1 MGVGEKEEKKESQKV
16 AVITGASSGIGLE
29 CALMLLNQGY
39 KVYALSRHATLCVAL
54 NHALCESIDI
64 DVSDSNAL
72 KEVFLN
78 INAKEKYCDVLINSA
93 GYGVFGSVEDTPIEE
108 VKKQFSVNFF
118 ALCEVVQL
126 CLPLLKNKPHSK
138 IFNLSSIAGRV
149 SMLFLGHYSASK
161 HALEAYSDALR
172 LELKPFNVQVCLI
185 EPGPVKSNWEKT
197 AFENDERKDSVY
209 ALDLEKT
216 KNFYSGVYQNALNA
230 KEVAQKIVFLSMSQ
244 KIKARYLIGLKTQL
258 LLVLYQILPSSWY
271 DSLFRLVVLKRK
283 RDA

>member
-1 MGVGEKEEKKESQKV
+1 MGEKKESQKV
-16 AVITGASSGIGLE
+16 AIITGASSGIGLE
-29 CALMLLNQGY
+29 CALMLLDHGY

-78 INAKEKYCDVLINSA
+78 ISAKEDHCDVLINSA
-93 GYGVFGSVEDTPIEE
+93 GYGVFGSVEDTPIDE
-108 VKKQFSVNFF
+108 VKKQFGVNFF
-118 ALCEVVQL
+118 ALCEVVQF

-172 LELKPFNVQVCLI
+172 LELKPFNIQVCLI

-197 AFENDERKDSVY
+197 AFENDERKDSLY
-209 ALDLEKT
+209 ALEVNAAKI
-216 KNFYSGVYQNALNA
+216 FYYGVYQKALSA
-230 KEVAQKIVFLSMSQ
+230 QAVAQKIVFLAMSQ

-258 LLVLYQILPSSWY
+258 LLALYRILPSSWY
-271 DSLFRLVVLKRK
+271 DSLFRLIVLKRK

>member
-1 MGVGEKEEKKESQKV
+1 MGVGEKKEKKESQKV

-29 CALMLLNQGY
+29 CALMLLDQGY

-54 NHALCESIDI
+54 NHALCESVDI

-72 KEVFLN
+72 KEVFSN
-78 INAKEKYCDVLINSA
+78 ISTKEDHCDVLINSA

-209 ALDLEKT
+209 ALEVNAAKT
-216 KNFYSGVYQNALNA
+216 FYASVYQNALSA
-230 KEVAQKIVFLSMSQ
+230 KAVAQKIVFLSMSQ

-258 LLVLYQILPSSWY
+258 LLALYRILPSSWY

>member
-29 CALMLLNQGY
+29 CALMLLDQGY
-39 KVYALSRHATLCVAL
+39 KVYALSRRATLCVAL
-54 NHALCESIDI
+54 NHALCERVDI

-72 KEVFLN
+72 KEVFSN
-78 INAKEKYCDVLINSA
+78 ISAKEDHCDVLINSA

-216 KNFYSGVYQNALNA
+216 KNFYSGVYQKALNA

-258 LLVLYQILPSSWY
+258 LLALYRILPSSWY
-271 DSLFRLVVLKRK
+271 DSLFRLIVLKRK

>member
-1 MGVGEKEEKKESQKV
+1 MGVGEKKEGQKV

-29 CALMLLNQGY
+29 CALMLLDQGY

-72 KEVFLN
+72 KEVFSN
-78 INAKEKYCDVLINSA
+78 ISAKEDHCDVLINSA

-126 CLPLLKNKPHSK
+126 CLPLLKNKPYSK

-216 KNFYSGVYQNALNA
+216 KNFYSGVYQKALSA
-230 KEVAQKIVFLSMSQ
+230 KAVAQKIVFLSMSQ

-258 LLVLYQILPSSWY
+258 LLALYRILPSSWY
-271 DSLFRLVVLKRK
+271 DSLFRLIVLKRK

>member
-1 MGVGEKEEKKESQKV
+1 MGEKKESQKV
-16 AVITGASSGIGLE
+16 AIITGASSGIGLE
-29 CALMLLNQGY
+29 CALMLLDQGY

-72 KEVFLN
+72 KEAFLN
-78 INAKEKYCDVLINSA
+78 ISTKEDHCDVLINSA
-93 GYGVFGSVEDTPIEE
+93 GYGVFGSVEDTPIDE
-108 VKKQFSVNFF
+108 VKKQFGVNFF
-118 ALCEVVQL
+118 ALCEVVQF

-172 LELKPFNVQVCLI
+172 LELKPFNIQVCLI

-197 AFENDERKDSVY
+197 AFENDERKDSLY
-209 ALDLEKT
+209 TLEVNAAKS
-216 KNFYSGVYQNALNA
+216 FYSGVYQKALSPKA
-230 KEVAQKIVFLSMSQ
+230 VAQKIVFLSMSQ

-258 LLVLYQILPSSWY
+258 LLVLYRILPSSWY
-271 DSLFRLVVLKRK
+271 DSLFRLIVLKRK

>member
-1 MGVGEKEEKKESQKV
+1 MGVGEKKESQKV

-29 CALMLLNQGY
+29 CALMLLDQGY

-54 NHALCESIDI
+54 NHALCECVDI

-78 INAKEKYCDVLINSA
+78 ISAKENHCDVLINSA

-108 VKKQFSVNFF
+108 VKKQFGVNFF
-118 ALCEVVQL
+118 ALCEVVQF

-138 IFNLSSIAGRV
+138 IFNLSSIAGRM

-209 ALDLEKT
+209 VLEVDAAKS
-216 KNFYSGVYQNALNA
+216 FYSGVYENALSP
-230 KEVAQKIVFLSMSQ
+230 KVVAQKIVFLSMSQ

-258 LLVLYQILPSSWY
+258 LLALYKILPSSWY
-271 DSLFRLVVLKRK
+271 DSLFRLIVLKRK

>member
-1 MGVGEKEEKKESQKV
+1 MGEKKESQKV
-16 AVITGASSGIGLE
+16 AIITGASSGIGLE
-29 CALMLLNQGY
+29 CALMLLDQGY

-54 NHALCESIDI
+54 NHALCKSIDI

-78 INAKEKYCDVLINSA
+78 ISAKEDHCDVLINSA
-93 GYGVFGSVEDTPIEE
+93 GYGVFGSVEDMPIEE
-108 VKKQFSVNFF
+108 VKKQFGVNFF
-118 ALCEVVQL
+118 ALCEVVQF
-126 CLPLLKNKPHSK
+126 CLPLLKNKPCSK

-172 LELKPFNVQVCLI
+172 LELKPFNIQVCLI

-197 AFENDERKDSVY
+197 AFENDERKDSLY
-209 ALDLEKT
+209 TLEVNAAKS
-216 KNFYSGVYQNALNA
+216 FYSGVYQKALSPKA
-230 KEVAQKIVFLSMSQ
+230 VAQKIVFLSMSQ

-258 LLVLYQILPSSWY
+258 LLALYRILPSSWY
-271 DSLFRLVVLKRK
+271 DSLFRLIVLKRK
-283 RDA
+283 RDV

>member
-78 INAKEKYCDVLINSA
+78 ISAKEDHCDVLINSA

-108 VKKQFSVNFF
+108 VKKQFGVNFF
-118 ALCEVVQL
+118 ALCEVVQF

-138 IFNLSSIAGRV
+138 IFNLSSIAGRM

-209 ALDLEKT
+209 ALEVNAAKTFYASVYEK
-216 KNFYSGVYQNALNA
+216 ALSPKA
-230 KEVAQKIVFLSMSQ
+230 VAQKIVFLTMSQ

-258 LLVLYQILPSSWY
+258 LLALYRILPSSWY
-271 DSLFRLVVLKRK
+271 DSLFRLIVLKRK

>member
-1 MGVGEKEEKKESQKV
+1 MGVREKKESQKV
-16 AVITGASSGIGLE
+16 AIITGASSGIGLE
-29 CALMLLNQGY
+29 CALMLLDQGY

-54 NHALCESIDI
+54 NHALCECVDI

-72 KEVFLN
+72 KEVFSN
-78 INAKEKYCDVLINSA
+78 ISAKEDHCDVLINSA

-216 KNFYSGVYQNALNA
+216 KNFYSGVYQNALSPKA
-230 KEVAQKIVFLSMSQ
+230 VAQKIVFLSMSQ

-258 LLVLYQILPSSWY
+258 LLALYRILPSSWY
-271 DSLFRLVVLKRK
+271 DSLFRLIVLKRK

>member
-1 MGVGEKEEKKESQKV
+1 MGEKKESQKV

-29 CALMLLNQGY
+29 CALMLLDQGY

-54 NHALCESIDI
+54 NHALCECVDI

-72 KEVFLN
+72 KEVFSN
-78 INAKEKYCDVLINSA
+78 ISAKEDHCDVLINSA

-108 VKKQFSVNFF
+108 VKKQFGVNFF
-118 ALCEVVQL
+118 ALCEVVQF
-126 CLPLLKNKPHSK
+126 CLPLLKNKPYSK

-216 KNFYSGVYQNALNA
+216 KNFYSGVYQKALSA
-230 KEVAQKIVFLSMSQ
+230 KAVAQKIVFLSMSQ

-258 LLVLYQILPSSWY
+258 LLALYRILPSSWY
-271 DSLFRLVVLKRK
+271 DSLFRLIVLKRK

>member
-1 MGVGEKEEKKESQKV
+1 MGVGEKKESQKV

-29 CALMLLNQGY
+29 CALMLLDQGY

-54 NHALCESIDI
+54 NHALCECVDI

-78 INAKEKYCDVLINSA
+78 ISAKEDHCDVLINSA

-108 VKKQFSVNFF
+108 VKKQFGVNFF
-118 ALCEVVQL
+118 ALCEVVQF
-126 CLPLLKNKPHSK
+126 CLPLLKNKPYSK

-197 AFENDERKDSVY
+197 AFENDERRNSVY

-216 KNFYSGVYQNALNA
+216 KNFYSGVYENALSPKA
-230 KEVAQKIVFLSMSQ
+230 VAQKIVFLSMSQ

-258 LLVLYQILPSSWY
+258 LLALYRILPSSWY
-271 DSLFRLVVLKRK
+271 DSLFRLIVLKRK

>member
-1 MGVGEKEEKKESQKV
+1 MGEKKESQKV
-16 AVITGASSGIGLE
+16 AIITGASSGIGLE
-29 CALMLLNQGY
+29 CALMLLDQGY

-78 INAKEKYCDVLINSA
+78 ISAKEDHCDVLINSA
-93 GYGVFGSVEDTPIEE
+93 GYGVFGSVEDTPIDE
-108 VKKQFSVNFF
+108 VKKQFGVNFF
-118 ALCEVVQL
+118 ALCEVVQF

-172 LELKPFNVQVCLI
+172 LELKPFNIQVCLI

-197 AFENDERKDSVY
+197 AFENDERKDSLY
-209 ALDLEKT
+209 ALEVNAAKS
-216 KNFYSGVYQNALNA
+216 FYSSVYQKALSP
-230 KEVAQKIVFLSMSQ
+230 KVVAQKIVFLSMSQ

-258 LLVLYQILPSSWY
+258 LLALYRILPSSWY
-271 DSLFRLVVLKRK
+271 DSLFRLIVLKRK

>member
-1 MGVGEKEEKKESQKV
+1 MGVGEKKESQKV
-16 AVITGASSGIGLE
+16 AIITGASSGIGLE
-29 CALMLLNQGY
+29 CALMLLDQGY

-54 NHALCESIDI
+54 NHALCESVDI

-72 KEVFLN
+72 KEVFSN
-78 INAKEKYCDVLINSA
+78 ISAKEDHCDVLINSA

-126 CLPLLKNKPHSK
+126 CLPLLKNKPYSK

-216 KNFYSGVYQNALNA
+216 KNFYSGVYQKALSPKA
-230 KEVAQKIVFLSMSQ
+230 VAQKIVFLSMSQ

-258 LLVLYQILPSSWY
+258 LLVLYRILPSSWY

>member
-1 MGVGEKEEKKESQKV
+1 MGVEEKKESQKV
-16 AVITGASSGIGLE
+16 AIITGASSGIGLE
-29 CALMLLNQGY
+29 CALMLLDHGY

-72 KEVFLN
+72 KEAFSN
-78 INAKEKYCDVLINSA
+78 INAKEDHCDVLINSA
-93 GYGVFGSVEDTPIEE
+93 GYGVFGSVEDTPIDE
-108 VKKQFSVNFF
+108 VKKQFGVNFF
-118 ALCEVVQL
+118 ALCEVVQF
-126 CLPLLKNKPHSK
+126 CLPLLKNKPYSK

-172 LELKPFNVQVCLI
+172 LELKPFNIQVCLI

-197 AFENDERKDSVY
+197 AFENDERKDSFY
-209 ALDLEKT
+209 ALEVDAAKS
-216 KNFYSGVYQNALNA
+216 FYSGVYQNALSPKA
-230 KEVAQKIVFLSMSQ
+230 VAQKIVFLSMSQ

-258 LLVLYQILPSSWY
+258 LLALYRILPSSWY
-271 DSLFRLVVLKRK
+271 DSLFRLIVLKRK

>member
-1 MGVGEKEEKKESQKV
+1 MGEKKESQKV

-29 CALMLLNQGY
+29 CALMLLDQGY

-78 INAKEKYCDVLINSA
+78 ISAKEDHCDVLINSA
-93 GYGVFGSVEDTPIEE
+93 GYGVFGSVEDTPIDE
-108 VKKQFSVNFF
+108 VKKQFGVNFF
-118 ALCEVVQL
+118 ALCEVVQF
-126 CLPLLKNKPHSK
+126 CLPLLKNKPYSK
-138 IFNLSSIAGRV
+138 IFNLSSIAGRM

-172 LELKPFNVQVCLI
+172 LELKPFNIQVCLI

-197 AFENDERKDSVY
+197 AFENDERKDSLY
-209 ALDLEKT
+209 ALEVNAAKS
-216 KNFYSGVYQNALNA
+216 FYSCVYQKALSPKA
-230 KEVAQKIVFLSMSQ
+230 VAQKIVFLAMSQ

-258 LLVLYQILPSSWY
+258 LLALYRILPSSWY
-271 DSLFRLVVLKRK
+271 DSLFRLIVLKRK

>member
-1 MGVGEKEEKKESQKV
+1 MGVGEKKESQKV
-16 AVITGASSGIGLE
+16 AIITGASSGIGLE
-29 CALMLLNQGY
+29 CALMLLDQGY
-39 KVYALSRHATLCVAL
+39 KVYALSRRATLCVAL
-54 NHALCESIDI
+54 NHALCECVDI

-78 INAKEKYCDVLINSA
+78 ISAKEDHCDVLINSA

-108 VKKQFSVNFF
+108 VKKQFGVNFF
-118 ALCEVVQL
+118 ALCEVVQF
-126 CLPLLKNKPHSK
+126 CLPLLKNKPYSK

-216 KNFYSGVYQNALNA
+216 KNFYSGVYQKALSPKA
-230 KEVAQKIVFLSMSQ
+230 VAQKIVFLSMSQ

-258 LLVLYQILPSSWY
+258 LLALYRILPSSWY
-271 DSLFRLVVLKRK
+271 DSLFRLIVLKRK

>member
-1 MGVGEKEEKKESQKV
+1 
-16 AVITGASSGIGLE
+16 
-29 CALMLLNQGY
+29 MLLNQGY

-54 NHALCESIDI
+54 NHALCESIDV

-72 KEVFLN
+72 KEAFLH
-78 INAKEKYCDVLINSA
+78 ISAKEDHCDVLINSA
-93 GYGVFGSVEDTPIEE
+93 GYGVFGSVEDTPIDE
-108 VKKQFSVNFF
+108 VKKQFGVNFF
-118 ALCEVVQL
+118 ALCEVVQF

-172 LELKPFNVQVCLI
+172 LELKPFNIQVCLI

-197 AFENDERKDSVY
+197 AFENDERKDSLY
-209 ALDLEKT
+209 ALEVDAAKS
-216 KNFYSGVYQNALNA
+216 FYSSVYQKALSP
-230 KEVAQKIVFLSMSQ
+230 KVVAQKIVFLAMSQ

-258 LLVLYQILPSSWY
+258 LLALYRILPSSWY
-271 DSLFRLVVLKRK
+271 DSLFRLIVLKRK

>member
-1 MGVGEKEEKKESQKV
+1 MGEKKESQKV
-16 AVITGASSGIGLE
+16 AIITGASSGIGLE
-29 CALMLLNQGY
+29 CALMLLDQGY
-39 KVYALSRHATLCVAL
+39 KVYALSRHATLCVVL
-54 NHALCESIDI
+54 NHALCESVDI

-72 KEVFLN
+72 KEVFSN
-78 INAKEKYCDVLINSA
+78 ISAKEDHCDVLINSA

-108 VKKQFSVNFF
+108 VKKQFGVNFF

-126 CLPLLKNKPHSK
+126 CLPLLKNKPYSK

-197 AFENDERKDSVY
+197 AFENDEQKDSVY

-216 KNFYSGVYQNALNA
+216 KNFYSGVYQNALSA
-230 KEVAQKIVFLSMSQ
+230 KAVAQKIVFLSMSQ

-258 LLVLYQILPSSWY
+258 LLALYRILPSSWY
-271 DSLFRLVVLKRK
+271 DSLFRLIVLKRK

>member
-1 MGVGEKEEKKESQKV
+1 MGEKKESQKV

-29 CALMLLNQGY
+29 CTLMLLDQGY

-54 NHALCESIDI
+54 NHALCESVDI

-72 KEVFLN
+72 KEVFSN
-78 INAKEKYCDVLINSA
+78 ISAKEDHCDVLINSA

-118 ALCEVVQL
+118 ALCEVVQF
-126 CLPLLKNKPHSK
+126 CLPLLKNKPYSK

-172 LELKPFNVQVCLI
+172 LELKPFNIQVCLI

-209 ALDLEKT
+209 TLDLEKT
-216 KNFYSGVYQNALNA
+216 KNFYSGVYQKALSA
-230 KEVAQKIVFLSMSQ
+230 KAVAQKIVFLSMSH

-258 LLVLYQILPSSWY
+258 LLALYKILPSSWY
-271 DSLFRLVVLKRK
+271 DSLFRLIVLKRK

>member
-1 MGVGEKEEKKESQKV
+1 MGVGEKKESQKV
-16 AVITGASSGIGLE
+16 AIITGASSGIGLE
-29 CALMLLNQGY
+29 CALMLLDQGY

-54 NHALCESIDI
+54 NHALCESVDI

-72 KEVFLN
+72 KEVFSN
-78 INAKEKYCDVLINSA
+78 ISAKEDHCDVLINSA

-108 VKKQFSVNFF
+108 VKKQFGVNFF

-126 CLPLLKNKPHSK
+126 CLPLLKNKPYSK

-216 KNFYSGVYQNALNA
+216 KNFYSGVYQKALSPKA
-230 KEVAQKIVFLSMSQ
+230 VAQKIVFLSMSQ

-258 LLVLYQILPSSWY
+258 LLALYRILPSSWY
-271 DSLFRLVVLKRK
+271 DSLFRLIVLKRK

>member
-1 MGVGEKEEKKESQKV
+1 MGEKKESQKV
-16 AVITGASSGIGLE
+16 AIITGASSGIGLE
-29 CALMLLNQGY
+29 CALMLLDHGY

-78 INAKEKYCDVLINSA
+78 ISTKEDHCDVLINSA
-93 GYGVFGSVEDTPIEE
+93 GYGVFGSVEDTPIDE

-118 ALCEVVQL
+118 ALCEVVQF

-197 AFENDERKDSVY
+197 AFENDERKDSLY
-209 ALDLEKT
+209 TLEVNAAKS
-216 KNFYSGVYQNALNA
+216 FYSGVYQKALSPKA
-230 KEVAQKIVFLSMSQ
+230 VAQKIVFLSMSQ

-258 LLVLYQILPSSWY
+258 LLALYRILPSSWY
-271 DSLFRLVVLKRK
+271 DSLFRLIVLKRK

>member
-1 MGVGEKEEKKESQKV
+1 MGEKKESQKV
-16 AVITGASSGIGLE
+16 AIITGASSGIGLE
-29 CALMLLNQGY
+29 CALMLLDQGY

-72 KEVFLN
+72 KEVFSN
-78 INAKEKYCDVLINSA
+78 ISAKEDHCDVLINSA
-93 GYGVFGSVEDTPIEE
+93 GYGVFGSVEDTPIDE
-108 VKKQFSVNFF
+108 VKKQFGVNFF
-118 ALCEVVQL
+118 ALCEVVQF

-149 SMLFLGHYSASK
+149 NMLFLGHYSASK

-172 LELKPFNVQVCLI
+172 LELKPFNIQVCLI

-197 AFENDERKDSVY
+197 AFENDERKDSPY
-209 ALDLEKT
+209 ALEVNAAKS
-216 KNFYSGVYQNALNA
+216 FYSGVYQKALSPKA
-230 KEVAQKIVFLSMSQ
+230 VAQKIVFLSMSQ

-258 LLVLYQILPSSWY
+258 LLALYRILPSSWY
-271 DSLFRLVVLKRK
+271 DSLFRLIVLKRK

>member
-1 MGVGEKEEKKESQKV
+1 MGEKKESQKV
-16 AVITGASSGIGLE
+16 AIITGASSGIGLE
-29 CALMLLNQGY
+29 CALMLLDQGY

-54 NHALCESIDI
+54 NHALCESVDI

-72 KEVFLN
+72 KEVFSN
-78 INAKEKYCDVLINSA
+78 ISAKENHCDVLINSA

-108 VKKQFSVNFF
+108 VKKQFGVNFF
-118 ALCEVVQL
+118 ALCEVVQF
-126 CLPLLKNKPHSK
+126 CLPLLKNKPYSK

-209 ALDLEKT
+209 ALEVDAAKTFYASVYEK
-216 KNFYSGVYQNALNA
+216 ALNA
-230 KEVAQKIVFLSMSQ
+230 KAVAQKIVFLSMSQ
-244 KIKARYLIGLKTQL
+244 KIKARYLIGLKPQL
-258 LLVLYQILPSSWY
+258 LLALYRILPSSWY
-271 DSLFRLVVLKRK
+271 DSLFRLIVLKRK

>member
-1 MGVGEKEEKKESQKV
+1 MGVGEKKESQKV
-16 AVITGASSGIGLE
+16 AIITGASSGIGLE
-29 CALMLLNQGY
+29 CALMLLDQGY

-54 NHALCESIDI
+54 NHALCESVDI

-72 KEVFLN
+72 KEVFSN
-78 INAKEKYCDVLINSA
+78 ISAKEDHCDVLINSA

-118 ALCEVVQL
+118 ALCEVVQF

-216 KNFYSGVYQNALNA
+216 KNFYSGVYQKALSPKA
-230 KEVAQKIVFLSMSQ
+230 VAQKIVFLSMSQ

-258 LLVLYQILPSSWY
+258 LLALYRILPSSWY
-271 DSLFRLVVLKRK
+271 DSLFRLIVLKRK

>member
-1 MGVGEKEEKKESQKV
+1 MGEKKESQKV
-16 AVITGASSGIGLE
+16 AIITGASSGIGLE
-29 CALMLLNQGY
+29 CALMLLDHGY

-78 INAKEKYCDVLINSA
+78 ISAKEDHCDVLINSA
-93 GYGVFGSVEDTPIEE
+93 GYGVFGSVEDTPIDE
-108 VKKQFSVNFF
+108 VKKQFGVNFF
-118 ALCEVVQL
+118 ALCEVVQF

-172 LELKPFNVQVCLI
+172 LELKPFNIQVCLI

-197 AFENDERKDSVY
+197 AFENDERKDSLYV
-209 ALDLEKT
+209 LEVDAAKS
-216 KNFYSGVYQNALNA
+216 FYSGVYQKALSPKA
-230 KEVAQKIVFLSMSQ
+230 VAQKIVFLSMSQ

-258 LLVLYQILPSSWY
+258 LLALYRILPSSWY
-271 DSLFRLVVLKRK
+271 DSLFRLIVLKRK

>member
-1 MGVGEKEEKKESQKV
+1 MGEKKESQKV
-16 AVITGASSGIGLE
+16 AIITGASSGIGLE

-54 NHALCESIDI
+54 NHALCESIDV

-78 INAKEKYCDVLINSA
+78 ISAKEDHCDVLINSA
-93 GYGVFGSVEDTPIEE
+93 GYGVFGSVEDTPIDE
-108 VKKQFSVNFF
+108 VKKQFGVNFF
-118 ALCEVVQL
+118 ALCEVVQF

-172 LELKPFNVQVCLI
+172 LELKPFNIQVCLI

-197 AFENDERKDSVY
+197 AFENDERKDSLY
-209 ALDLEKT
+209 ALEVNAAKS
-216 KNFYSGVYQNALNA
+216 FYASVYQKALSPKA
-230 KEVAQKIVFLSMSQ
+230 VAQKIVFLSMSQ

-258 LLVLYQILPSSWY
+258 LLALYRILPSSWY
-271 DSLFRLVVLKRK
+271 DSLFRLIVLKRK

>member
-1 MGVGEKEEKKESQKV
+1 MGEKKESQKV
-16 AVITGASSGIGLE
+16 AIITGASSGIGLE
-29 CALMLLNQGY
+29 CALMLLDQGY

-78 INAKEKYCDVLINSA
+78 ISAKEDHCDVLINSA
-93 GYGVFGSVEDTPIEE
+93 GYGVFGSVEDTPIDE
-108 VKKQFSVNFF
+108 VKKQFGVNFF
-118 ALCEVVQL
+118 ALCEVVQF
-126 CLPLLKNKPHSK
+126 CLPLLKNKSYSK

-172 LELKPFNVQVCLI
+172 LELKPFNIQVCLI

-197 AFENDERKDSVY
+197 AFENDERKDSLY
-209 ALDLEKT
+209 ALEVNAAKS
-216 KNFYSGVYQNALNA
+216 FYASVYQKALSPKA
-230 KEVAQKIVFLSMSQ
+230 VAQKIVFLSMSQ

-258 LLVLYQILPSSWY
+258 LLALYRILPSSWY
-271 DSLFRLVVLKRK
+271 DSLFRLIVLKRK

>member
-1 MGVGEKEEKKESQKV
+1 MGEKKESQKV
-16 AVITGASSGIGLE
+16 AIITGASSGIGLE

-78 INAKEKYCDVLINSA
+78 ISAKEDHCDVLINSA
-93 GYGVFGSVEDTPIEE
+93 GYGVFGSVEDTPIDE
-108 VKKQFSVNFF
+108 VKKQFGVNFF
-118 ALCEVVQL
+118 ALCEVVQF

-197 AFENDERKDSVY
+197 AFENDERKDSPY
-209 ALDLEKT
+209 ALEVNAAKS
-216 KNFYSGVYQNALNA
+216 FYSGVYQKALSPKA
-230 KEVAQKIVFLSMSQ
+230 VAQKIVFLSMSQ

-258 LLVLYQILPSSWY
+258 LLALYRILPSSWY
-271 DSLFRLVVLKRK
+271 DSLFRLIVLKRK

>member
-1 MGVGEKEEKKESQKV
+1 
-16 AVITGASSGIGLE
+16 
-29 CALMLLNQGY
+29 MLLDQGY

-72 KEVFLN
+72 REVFLN
-78 INAKEKYCDVLINSA
+78 ISAKEDHCDVLINSA
-93 GYGVFGSVEDTPIEE
+93 GYGVFGSVEDTPIDE
-108 VKKQFSVNFF
+108 VKKQFGVNFF
-118 ALCEVVQL
+118 ALCEVVQF
-126 CLPLLKNKPHSK
+126 CLPLLKNKPNSK

-172 LELKPFNVQVCLI
+172 LELKPFNIQVCLI

-197 AFENDERKDSVY
+197 AFENDERKDSLY
-209 ALDLEKT
+209 ALEVNAAKS
-216 KNFYSGVYQNALNA
+216 FYSVVYQKALSPKA
-230 KEVAQKIVFLSMSQ
+230 VAQKIVFLSMSQ

-258 LLVLYQILPSSWY
+258 LLALYRILPSSWY
-271 DSLFRLVVLKRK
+271 DSLFRLIVLKRK

>member
-1 MGVGEKEEKKESQKV
+1 MGEKKESQKV
-16 AVITGASSGIGLE
+16 AIITGASSGIGLE
-29 CALMLLNQGY
+29 CALMLLDQGY

-54 NHALCESIDI
+54 NHALCESVDV

-78 INAKEKYCDVLINSA
+78 ISAKEDHCDVLINSA
-93 GYGVFGSVEDTPIEE
+93 GYGVFGSVEDTPIDE

-118 ALCEVVQL
+118 ALCEVVQF
-126 CLPLLKNKPHSK
+126 CLPLLKNKPCSK

-172 LELKPFNVQVCLI
+172 LELKPFNIQVCLI

-197 AFENDERKDSVY
+197 AFENDERKDSLY
-209 ALDLEKT
+209 ALEVSAAKS
-216 KNFYSGVYQNALNA
+216 FYSGVYQKALSPKA
-230 KEVAQKIVFLSMSQ
+230 VAQKIVFLAMSQ

-258 LLVLYQILPSSWY
+258 LLALYRILPSSWY
-271 DSLFRLVVLKRK
+271 DSLFRLIVLKRK

>member
-1 MGVGEKEEKKESQKV
+1 MGVGEKKESQKV
-16 AVITGASSGIGLE
+16 AIITGASSGIGLE
-29 CALMLLNQGY
+29 CALMLLDQGY

-72 KEVFLN
+72 KEVFSN
-78 INAKEKYCDVLINSA
+78 ISAKEDHCDVLINSA

-118 ALCEVVQL
+118 ALCEVVQF
-126 CLPLLKNKPHSK
+126 CLPLLKNKPYSK

-216 KNFYSGVYQNALNA
+216 KNFYSGVYQKALNA

-258 LLVLYQILPSSWY
+258 LLALYRILPSSWY
-271 DSLFRLVVLKRK
+271 DSLFRLIVLKRK

>member
-1 MGVGEKEEKKESQKV
+1 MGVGEKKESQKV

-29 CALMLLNQGY
+29 CALMLLDQGY

-78 INAKEKYCDVLINSA
+78 ISAKEDHCDVLINSA

-108 VKKQFSVNFF
+108 VKKQFGVNFF
-118 ALCEVVQL
+118 ALCEVVQF
-126 CLPLLKNKPHSK
+126 CLPLLKNKPYSK

-216 KNFYSGVYQNALNA
+216 KNFYSGVYQKALSA
-230 KEVAQKIVFLSMSQ
+230 KAVAQKIVFLSMSQ

-258 LLVLYQILPSSWY
+258 LLALYRILPSSWY
-271 DSLFRLVVLKRK
+271 DSLFRLIVLKRK

>member
-1 MGVGEKEEKKESQKV
+1 MGEKKENQKV
-16 AVITGASSGIGLE
+16 AIITGASSGIGLE
-29 CALMLLNQGY
+29 CALMLLDQGY

-78 INAKEKYCDVLINSA
+78 ISAKEDHCDVLINSA

-108 VKKQFSVNFF
+108 VKKQFGVNFF
-118 ALCEVVQL
+118 ALCEVVQF
-126 CLPLLKNKPHSK
+126 CLPLLKNKPYSK
-138 IFNLSSIAGRV
+138 IFNLSSIAGRM

-209 ALDLEKT
+209 ALEVDAAKT
-216 KNFYSGVYQNALNA
+216 FYASVYQKALSPKA
-230 KEVAQKIVFLSMSQ
+230 VAQKIVFLSMSQ

-258 LLVLYQILPSSWY
+258 LLALYRILPSSWY
-271 DSLFRLVVLKRK
+271 DSLFRLIVLKRK

>member
-1 MGVGEKEEKKESQKV
+1 MGEKKESQKV
-16 AVITGASSGIGLE
+16 AIITGASSGIGLE
-29 CALMLLNQGY
+29 CALMLLDQGY

-78 INAKEKYCDVLINSA
+78 ISAKENHCDVLINSA
-93 GYGVFGSVEDTPIEE
+93 GYGVFGSVEDTPIDE
-108 VKKQFSVNFF
+108 VKKQFGVNFF
-118 ALCEVVQL
+118 ALCEVVQF

-172 LELKPFNVQVCLI
+172 LELKPFNIQVCLI

-197 AFENDERKDSVY
+197 AFENDERKDSFY
-209 ALDLEKT
+209 ALEVNAAKS
-216 KNFYSGVYQNALNA
+216 FYSGVYQKALSPKA
-230 KEVAQKIVFLSMSQ
+230 VAQKIVFLSMSQ

-258 LLVLYQILPSSWY
+258 LLALYRILPSSWY
-271 DSLFRLVVLKRK
+271 DSLFRLIVLKRK

>member
-1 MGVGEKEEKKESQKV
+1 
-16 AVITGASSGIGLE
+16 
-29 CALMLLNQGY
+29 MLLDQGY
-39 KVYALSRHATLCVAL
+39 KVYVLSRHATLCVAL

-78 INAKEKYCDVLINSA
+78 ISAKENHCDVLINSA

-108 VKKQFSVNFF
+108 VKKQFGVNFF
-118 ALCEVVQL
+118 ALCEVVQF

-172 LELKPFNVQVCLI
+172 LELKPFNIQVCLI

-197 AFENDERKDSVY
+197 AFENDERKDSLY
-209 ALDLEKT
+209 ALEVNAAKS
-216 KNFYSGVYQNALNA
+216 FYSGVYQKALSPKA
-230 KEVAQKIVFLSMSQ
+230 VAQKIVFLSMSQ

-258 LLVLYQILPSSWY
+258 LLALYRILPSSWY
-271 DSLFRLVVLKRK
+271 DSLFRLIVLKRK

>member
-1 MGVGEKEEKKESQKV
+1 MGEKKESQKV
-16 AVITGASSGIGLE
+16 AIITGASSGIGLE

-78 INAKEKYCDVLINSA
+78 ISAKEDHCDVLINSA
-93 GYGVFGSVEDTPIEE
+93 GYGVFGSVEDTPIGE
-108 VKKQFSVNFF
+108 VKKQFGVNFF
-118 ALCEVVQL
+118 ALCEVVQF

-172 LELKPFNVQVCLI
+172 LELKPFNIQVCLI

-197 AFENDERKDSVY
+197 AFENDERKDSLY
-209 ALDLEKT
+209 ALEVNAAKS
-216 KNFYSGVYQNALNA
+216 FYFGVYQKALSPKA
-230 KEVAQKIVFLSMSQ
+230 VAQKIVFLTMSQ

-258 LLVLYQILPSSWY
+258 LLALYRILPSSWY
-271 DSLFRLVVLKRK
+271 DSLFRLIVLKRK

>member
-1 MGVGEKEEKKESQKV
+1 MGVGEKKESQKV
-16 AVITGASSGIGLE
+16 AIITGASSGIGLE

-78 INAKEKYCDVLINSA
+78 ISAKEDHCDVLINSA

-108 VKKQFSVNFF
+108 VKKQFGVNFF
-118 ALCEVVQL
+118 ALCEVVQF
-126 CLPLLKNKPHSK
+126 CLPLLKNKPYSK
-138 IFNLSSIAGRV
+138 IFNLSSIAGRM

-172 LELKPFNVQVCLI
+172 LELKPFNIQVCLI

-216 KNFYSGVYQNALNA
+216 KNFYSGVYQNALSPKA
-230 KEVAQKIVFLSMSQ
+230 VAQKIVFLSMSQ

-258 LLVLYQILPSSWY
+258 LLALYRILPSSWY
-271 DSLFRLVVLKRK
+271 DSLFRLIVLKRK

>member
-1 MGVGEKEEKKESQKV
+1 MGEKKESQKV

-29 CALMLLNQGY
+29 CALMLLDQGY

-72 KEVFLN
+72 KEVFSN
-78 INAKEKYCDVLINSA
+78 ISAKEDHCDVLINSA

-126 CLPLLKNKPHSK
+126 CLPLLKNKPYSK

-216 KNFYSGVYQNALNA
+216 KNFYSGVYQKALNA

-258 LLVLYQILPSSWY
+258 LLALYRILPSSWY

-283 RDA
+283 HDA

>member
-1 MGVGEKEEKKESQKV
+1 MGVGEKKESQKV
-16 AVITGASSGIGLE
+16 AIITGASSGIGLE
-29 CALMLLNQGY
+29 CALMLLDQGY

-54 NHALCESIDI
+54 NHALCESVDI

-72 KEVFLN
+72 KEVFSN
-78 INAKEKYCDVLINSA
+78 ISAKENHCDVLINSA
-93 GYGVFGSVEDTPIEE
+93 GYGVFGSVEDTPIDE

-118 ALCEVVQL
+118 ALCEVVQF
-126 CLPLLKNKPHSK
+126 CLPLLKNKPYSK

-197 AFENDERKDSVY
+197 AFENDEQKDSVY
-209 ALDLEKT
+209 ALEVNAAKT
-216 KNFYSGVYQNALNA
+216 FYASVYQNALSPKA
-230 KEVAQKIVFLSMSQ
+230 VAQKIVFLSMSQ

-258 LLVLYQILPSSWY
+258 LLALYKILPSSWY
-271 DSLFRLVVLKRK
+271 DSLFRLIVLKRK